1 MKFLV
6 RSAAGHKATTGDS
19 SGGGLVGGMKLSFF
33 PLGSTAGTSSGSVSS
48 SHQKRCLERQRLE
61 AQAMLEERE
70 SFLAEVQRE
79 QEKRLLEM
87 KQDVAIRQPE

>member
-1 MKFLV
+1 MKLLV
-6 RSAAGHKATTGDS
+6 TSAGGHKATTGDS
-19 SGGGLVGGMKLSFF
+19 SGGGFVGGMKLIFF
-33 PLGSTAGTSSGSVSS
+33 SLGSTAGTSSGSVSS

-79 QEKRLLEM
+79 KRLLEM